1 MDENEKPVNTK
12 PYNLAPNVEA
22 ALAYLLTPIT
32 GVIVLLAEKDNKF
45 VRFHAMQSILF
56 GVVVFAASF
65 IASVLT
71 IVLIGIILIPVVT
84 IASVVL
90 WLLLMWKAYNNVE
103 YELPILGKIAH
114 NQVNK

>member
-1 MDENEKPVNTK
+1 MNENEKIAK
-12 PYNLAPNVEA
+12 PYNFAPNVEA

-32 GVIVLLAEKDNKF
+32 GIVVLLAEKDNKF

-56 GVVVFAASF
+56 GVVAFAAALVANML
-65 IASVLT
+65 IV
-71 IVLIGIILIPVVT
+71 VLIGIILVPAVT

-114 NQVNK
+114 NQINK